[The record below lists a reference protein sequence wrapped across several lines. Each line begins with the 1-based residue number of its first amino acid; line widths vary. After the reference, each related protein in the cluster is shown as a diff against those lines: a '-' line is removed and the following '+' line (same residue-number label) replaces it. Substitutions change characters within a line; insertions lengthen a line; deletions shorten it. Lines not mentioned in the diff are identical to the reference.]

1 MPTALRHTSRSR
13 SSGDIG
19 IGDGDGARF
28 TSSTA
33 NAANTFFLLS
43 DYDDSSAVA
52 AASTCHVRH
61 KWLHGT
67 DAQNLDLDPGSEPE
81 PESDRTERRPRP
93 AGGGSLRPV
102 ITLYGTRHVGA
113 I

>member
-28 TSSTA
+28 ASSTA

-43 DYDDSSAVA
+43 DYDSSAVA

-67 DAQNLDLDPGSEPE
+67 DAQNLDLDQNLNLNLTGLNAVL
-81 PESDRTERRPRP
+81 DQL
-93 AGGGSLRPV
+93 AAD
-102 ITLYGTRHVGA
+102 H
-113 I
+113 